1 MFNLLFKTT
10 AYYVIWKKFKK
21 HILLILNSIF
31 LIGFIGIVYDDVF
44 QVMKVKDKD
53 MLGTLLFFKWF
64 FIMTIIAINIYIL
77 RKTKIDA
84 KEVASSNISNDKQN
98 EKIIMKKGELFSTS
112 DLILK
117 KYEKRV

>member
-21 HILLILNSIF
+21 HILLILSSIF
-31 LIGFIGIVYDDVF
+31 LIGFIGIVYDDLF

>member
-21 HILLILNSIF
+21 HILLILSSIF
-31 LIGFIGIVYDDVF
+31 LIGFIGIVYDDLF

-64 FIMTIIAINIYIL
+64 LIMTIIAINIYIL

-84 KEVASSNISNDKQN
+84 KEVELSNSPNEKQN

>member
-21 HILLILNSIF
+21 HILLILSSIF
-31 LIGFIGIVYDDVF
+31 LIGFIGIVYDDLF

-64 FIMTIIAINIYIL
+64 LIMIIIAINIYIL
-77 RKTKIDA
+77 RKTKIDV
-84 KEVASSNISNDKQN
+84 KEVELSNISNEKQN